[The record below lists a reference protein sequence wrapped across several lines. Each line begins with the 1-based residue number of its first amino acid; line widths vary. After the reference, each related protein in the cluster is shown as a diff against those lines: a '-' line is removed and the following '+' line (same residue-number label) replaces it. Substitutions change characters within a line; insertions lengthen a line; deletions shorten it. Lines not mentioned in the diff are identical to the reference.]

1 MKVSGISLVILV
13 CVIVLISGVSA
24 KDADTS
30 AGDSVTQAGNLH
42 LQNPTTR
49 RILEIIA
56 SSPEVSRKDIAE
68 IVGIA
73 GPSISWHTKRLFGDG
88 IITTCKKGRAIRY
101 TLCPAGADIFKRFR
115 GQEPGMAPGSAAA
128 GEEPGK

>member
-13 CVIVLISGVSA
+13 FAIVLISGVSA
-24 KDADTS
+24 QDAGTS

-56 SSPEVSRKDIAE
+56 SSPEVSRKE
-68 IVGIA
+68 IA
-73 GPSISWHTKRLFGDG
+73 GGSRILYPVIVATMKNPVVRNGVHPALCRERPGSG
-88 IITTCKKGRAIRY
+88 IRN
-101 TLCPAGADIFKRFR
+101 FR
-115 GQEPGMAPGSAAA
+115 GEQRSPHM
-128 GEEPGK
+128 